1 MNMHY
6 QNFRLVCL
14 IFILTIFMQLAAC
27 GSGSNNSTP
36 TSFPV
41 VVFSDLHFNP
51 YYDPSLFKQ
60 LVAADASQW
69 AAIFKSSTLPEPST
83 FGSDANYPLFALAL
97 SSIKQNLGASPLVIF
112 TGDILVHSF
121 SEQFY
126 QNYSGNPTQT
136 TPRNASDVAA
146 MQAFAHKTIAFFMD
160 QVKTSVGSIPVMFT
174 VGNNDSYNDTGP
186 DSTFLANT
194 AELFYSKFLTGTVD
208 QQEFLTSYKDGGYYA
223 AELPGKNLMVIGL
236 NTVAFSTYITA
247 NNDAAVHAELAWF
260 DAKLASAK
268 ASGKKVWLLMHV
280 PPGADNYKTAKLA
293 DSKGHIDTT
302 SAIMMWKPTYQTGF
316 LQTVAKYPGVITMT
330 LAGHTHLD
338 EYRILPSSEV
348 VEIAPAISTR
358 NGNDP
363 AFKVLTVARDTLK
376 SSDYVSLNYNLAA
389 KPLQFT
395 TYYRFS
401 TAYSLQGL
409 LNDSL
414 TQLFPAFYTDSAK
427 QALYRGYYYSG
438 NNALN
443 PITDTNWPIYWCGI
457 GNMGQPEFINCVNSF

>member
-14 IFILTIFMQLAAC
+14 IFILTLFMQLAAC

-136 TPRNASDVAA
+136 TPRNAADVAA

>member
-6 QNFRLVCL
+6 RNFRFFSLVFAL
-14 IFILTIFMQLAAC
+14 MLLLQLAAC
-27 GSGSNNSTP
+27 GNDTNNSNTN
-36 TSFPV
+36 FPV
-41 VVFSDLHFNP
+41 VVFSDVHFNP
-51 YYDPSLFKQ
+51 YYDAKLFKQ
-60 LVAADASQW
+60 LVVADASQW
-69 AAIFKSSTLPEPST
+69 AAIFKTSTLPEPSA

-97 SSIKQNLGASPLVIF
+97 SSIKQNLGESPLVIF
-112 TGDILVHSF
+112 TGDILVHHF

-136 TPRNASDVAA
+136 TPRNDADVAA
-146 MQAFAHKTIAFFMD
+146 MKTFADKTVAFFMD
-160 QVKTSVGSIPVMFT
+160 QVKASVGSIPVMFAL
-174 VGNNDSYNDTGP
+174 GNNDSYDDTGP

-208 QQEFLTSYKDGGYYA
+208 QQEFLTSYKKGGYYA

-236 NTVAFSTYITA
+236 NTVEFSTYITT
-247 NNDAAVHAELAWF
+247 NNDAAVNAELAWF

-280 PPGADNYKTAKLA
+280 PPGADYYRTAKLA
-293 DSKGHIDTT
+293 DSKGHIDAS
-302 SAIMMWKPTYQTGF
+302 SAIMMWKTAYQTGF
-316 LQTVAKYPGVITMT
+316 LQTVAKYPGVIAMT
-330 LAGHTHLD
+330 LAGHTHMD

-348 VEIAPAISTR
+348 VAIAPAISTR
-358 NGNDP
+358 SGNDP

-376 SSDYVSLNYNLAA
+376 SSDYLSLNYDLTA

-401 TAYSLQGL
+401 TAYSVQGL

-414 TQLFPAFYTDSAK
+414 TQLFPVFYTNSAK

-443 PITDTNWPIYWCGI
+443 SITDTNWPIYWCGI
-457 GNMGQPEFINCVNSF
+457 GNMGQPDFIACVNSY